1 MRQIRVSTSGV
12 SISSPVIVDLHGRP
26 EISLQV
32 DVNVPGTATYSV
44 QQTLDNLYDTSI
56 TPVWFDHPDTN
67 LVAQT
72 VDRQGN
78 YAYVPAAI
86 RLNQTA
92 GAGSAVLT
100 VIQAGLA
107 RA

>member
-12 SISSPVIVDLHGRP
+12 SISSPVILDLHGRP

-32 DVNVPGTATYSV
+32 DVTGTVTYSV
-44 QQTLDNLYDTSI
+44 QQTLDNLFDTSI
-56 TPVWFDHPDTN
+56 TPTWFDHPDAN
-67 LVAQT
+67 LVAASA
-72 VDRQGN
+72 DRQGN
-78 YAYVPAAI
+78 YAYVPAAV

-100 VIQAGLA
+100 VIQAGLG

>member
-12 SISSPVIVDLHGRP
+12 SISNPVVVDLHGRP

-32 DVNVPGTATYSV
+32 DVTGSATYSV
-44 QQTLDNLYDTSI
+44 QQTLDNLYDTTI

-67 LVAQT
+67 LVAAT
-72 VDRQGN
+72 ADKQGN

>member
-12 SISSPVIVDLHGRP
+12 SISNPVVVDLHGRP

-32 DVNVPGTATYSV
+32 DVTGSATYSV
-44 QQTLDNLYDTSI
+44 QQTLDNLYDTTI
-56 TPVWFDHPDTN
+56 TPTWFDHPDSN
-67 LVAQT
+67 LVAAT
-72 VDRQGN
+72 ADKQGN

>member
-1 MRQIRVSTSGV
+1 MRQIRVTTSGV
-12 SISSPVIVDLHGRP
+12 SISTAVIVDLHGRP

-32 DVNVPGTATYSV
+32 DVTGAATYSV
-44 QQTLDNLYDTSI
+44 QQTLDNLYDTTI
-56 TPVWFDHPDTN
+56 TPLWLDHPDTN

-100 VIQAGLA
+100 VIQAGLG